1 MPLDNSLITSYIGD
15 KINDISKL
23 QEDTE
28 KRNKYFAA
36 KNSICYEQ
44 LSRYNACSAA
54 IIVIKENKDIPDEI
68 KDDLCSILNSI
79 KSDLNYDT
87 VAGRRKNY
95 IDLLRL
101 VNKRKQWYITLTNW
115 LIELQDDI
123 T

>member
-1 MPLDNSLITSYIGD
+1 MPLDNSLVVSYIGE

-28 KRNKYFAA
+28 KHIKYLTSKNK
-36 KNSICYEQ
+36 ICYEQ

-54 IIVIKENKDIPDEI
+54 LIVIKDNKNIPDEI
-68 KDDLCSILNSI
+68 KDRLCGILNSI

-87 VAGRRKNY
+87 AVGRRKNY

-101 VNKRKQWYITLTNW
+101 VNKRKQWYITLINW
-115 LIELQDDI
+115 LTELQDAI

>member
-1 MPLDNSLITSYIGD
+1 MPLDNSLVVSYIGN

-28 KRNKYFAA
+28 KHIKYLGA
-36 KNSICYEQ
+36 KNLVYYKQ

-54 IIVIKENKDIPDEI
+54 LIVIKENKDIPDEI
-68 KDDLCSILNSI
+68 KDSLCSILNSI
-79 KSDLNYDT
+79 KSDLDYDT
-87 VAGRRKNY
+87 AVGRRKNY

-101 VNKRKQWYITLTNW
+101 VNEKKQWYITLTSW
-115 LIELQDDI
+115 LTELQDAI

>member
-28 KRNKYFAA
+28 KRTKYFGA
-36 KNSICYEQ
+36 KNKICYEQ

-54 IIVIKENKDIPDEI
+54 LIVIKENKDIPDEI
-68 KDDLCSILNSI
+68 KADLCGILNSI
-79 KSDLNYDT
+79 KSDLDYGT
-87 VAGRRKNY
+87 AIGRQKNY
-95 IDLLRL
+95 IDLMRL
-101 VNKRKQWYITLTNW
+101 VAERKQWYITITNW
-115 LIELQDDI
+115 LITLQDAI

>member
-1 MPLDNSLITSYIGD
+1 MPLDNSLVISYIGD

-28 KRNKYFAA
+28 KHIKYLGA
-36 KNSICYEQ
+36 KNKVYYER

-54 IIVIKENKDIPDEI
+54 LIVIKDNKDIPDEI
-68 KDDLCSILNSI
+68 KDRLCGILNSI

-87 VAGRRKNY
+87 AIGCRKNY
-95 IDLLRL
+95 IDLPRL
-101 VNKRKQWYITLTNW
+101 ANERKQWCITLTNW
-115 LIELQDDI
+115 LTELQDAI

>member
-1 MPLDNSLITSYIGD
+1 MPLDNSLITSYIGE

-28 KRNKYFAA
+28 KHIKHLLSKNK
-36 KNSICYEQ
+36 ICYEQ

-54 IIVIKENKDIPDEI
+54 LIVIKDDKNIPDEI
-68 KDDLCSILNSI
+68 KDRLCGILNSI

-87 VAGRRKNY
+87 VIGRQKNY

-101 VNKRKQWYITLTNW
+101 ANKRKQWYITLTNW
-115 LIELQDDI
+115 LTELQDAI
-123 T
+123 A

>member
-28 KRNKYFAA
+28 KRIKYFGA
-36 KNSICYEQ
+36 KNKICYEP

-54 IIVIKENKDIPDEI
+54 LIVIKENKDIPDEM
-68 KDDLCSILNSI
+68 KAGLCNIINSI
-79 KSDLNYDT
+79 KNDLNYDT
-87 VAGRRKNY
+87 AIGRRKNY

-101 VNKRKQWYITLTNW
+101 ANKRKQWYITLTNW
-115 LIELQDDI
+115 LIELQDAI
-123 T
+123 A

>member
-1 MPLDNSLITSYIGD
+1 MPLDNSLITSYID
-15 KINDISKL
+15 EKINDIPKL

-28 KRNKYFAA
+28 KHIKYLASKNK
-36 KNSICYEQ
+36 ICYEQ

-54 IIVIKENKDIPDEI
+54 LIVIKDNKNIPDEI
-68 KDDLCSILNSI
+68 KDRLCGILNSI

-87 VAGRRKNY
+87 AIGRQKNY

-115 LIELQDDI
+115 LTALQDAI
-123 T
+123 A

>member
-1 MPLDNSLITSYIGD
+1 MPLDNSLVTSYVGE

-28 KRNKYFAA
+28 KHIKYLSA
-36 KNSICYEQ
+36 KNGVYYEQ

-54 IIVIKENKDIPDEI
+54 LIVIKENKDIPDEI
-68 KDDLCSILNSI
+68 KADLCGILNSI
-79 KSDLNYDT
+79 KSDLDYDT
-87 VAGRRKNY
+87 AIGRQKNY

-101 VNKRKQWYITLTNW
+101 ANKRKQWYITLTNW
-115 LIELQDDI
+115 LTELQDTI

>member
-1 MPLDNSLITSYIGD
+1 MPLNNSLITSYIGD

-28 KRNKYFAA
+28 KRMKYFSA
-36 KNSICYEQ
+36 KNKICYEQ

-54 IIVIKENKDIPDEI
+54 LIVIKENKDIPDEM
-68 KDDLCSILNSI
+68 KDRLCGILNSI

-87 VAGRRKNY
+87 AIGRQKNY
-95 IDLLRL
+95 IDLMRL
-101 VNKRKQWYITLTNW
+101 VNKRKRWYITLTNW
-115 LIELQDDI
+115 LTELQDAI

>member
-1 MPLDNSLITSYIGD
+1 MPLDNSLITSYIGE

-28 KRNKYFAA
+28 KYIKYLVSKNK
-36 KNSICYEQ
+36 ICYEQ

-54 IIVIKENKDIPDEI
+54 LIVIKENKDIPDEI
-68 KDDLCSILNSI
+68 KADLCGILNSI

-101 VNKRKQWYITLTNW
+101 ANKRKQWYITLTNW
-115 LIELQDDI
+115 LIALQDAI
-123 T
+123 A

>member
-1 MPLDNSLITSYIGD
+1 MPLDNSLIVSYIGE

-28 KRNKYFAA
+28 KHIKYLVSKNK
-36 KNSICYEQ
+36 ICYEQ

-54 IIVIKENKDIPDEI
+54 LIVIKDNKNIPDEI
-68 KDDLCSILNSI
+68 KDRLCGILNSI

-87 VAGRRKNY
+87 AIGRKKNY

-101 VNKRKQWYITLTNW
+101 ANKRKQWYITLTSW
-115 LIELQDDI
+115 LTALQDAI
-123 T
+123 A